1 MSRTVSLGCMLV
13 AQIQHVQRRTF
24 DPALLVVCVSPNG
37 LTALPVAPARN
48 LAMISSS
55 SLPNSNIQLIT
66 ESFKFYLLM
75 SLKKC
80 LLTYVSS
87 AIILVRL
94 PLYLSR
100 EILIIFK
107 LSFLFYV
114 SLSVLV
120 SYYNNTSV

>member
-1 MSRTVSLGCMLV
+1 MLV

-75 SLKKC
+75 SLKKMPSYLRFLC
-80 LLTYVSS
+80 HNPSQTTIIPQQGDFNYLQTVFPFLCFALRISQLLQ
-87 AIILVRL
+87 
-94 PLYLSR
+94 
-100 EILIIFK
+100 
-107 LSFLFYV
+107 
-114 SLSVLV
+114 
-120 SYYNNTSV
+120 